1 MLPLWWKSLLL
12 CWLNCWRK
20 EKLQQCL
27 VSSRCLSWCFVPW
40 RLSINNRRDGR
51 RLETGQKEESWSKYS
66 PCFSSTITFVS
77 SHSNWICHVISIAE
91 TNVFLLTLTAVAG
104 DRSLW
109 FPFGIWGLHGH
120 LCFLTVTWGSFP
132 CWVLQLV
139 LFVASVPSWWDS
151 LVSSRRKTQL
161 WKGTEI
167 GFCASLSWFVRGL
180 ERDFWQLH
188 PEPEFFV
195 VADL

>member
-27 VSSRCLSWCFVPW
+27 VSSQCLSWCFVPW

-104 DRSLW
+104 DRRLW

-139 LFVASVPSWWDS
+139 LFVVLLPLYHPGGTAWSPPGGKLSCGREQKLASMLPSPGLLEVWREIFDS
-151 LVSSRRKTQL
+151 YT
-161 WKGTEI
+161 
-167 GFCASLSWFVRGL
+167 LSQNFL
-180 ERDFWQLH
+180 
-188 PEPEFFV
+188 
-195 VADL
+195 